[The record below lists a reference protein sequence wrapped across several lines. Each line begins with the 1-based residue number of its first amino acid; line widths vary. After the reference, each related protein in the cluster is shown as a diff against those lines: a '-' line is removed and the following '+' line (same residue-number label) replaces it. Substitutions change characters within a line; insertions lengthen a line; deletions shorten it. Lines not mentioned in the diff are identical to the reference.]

1 MRRGGF
7 DEGKEEK
14 ISRLVTLCR
23 KRVEMPKRF
32 VDPALFGPWC
42 LVLLIWQL
50 GAVAIAQTEPKVDL
64 SEKNILVIHAFESNI
79 PVFLGTDKG
88 LANTLESVGVFSLNQ
103 YFESLDL
110 RRNPG
115 PEHRKL
121 VVEQMRVRYGRRRLD
136 MIITMYPEAL
146 EFVLKDCRDF
156 LPDVPILA
164 LYLPLGMELPKTDRR
179 IIGHSASPDVI
190 GTLEIA
196 LKLVPNAKHVY
207 VVCGAHPVDKRLED
221 QARSGLKKWED
232 RLEIHYLSHM
242 PFEDMLDTVFRMP
255 PGSIVLVLPFSRD
268 VAGKIHTSP
277 EVVRRLSQVS
287 AGPIFGIL
295 DPMLGKGITGGS
307 LINFEFIGSKAGELT
322 LDILG
327 GAKIPD
333 DIPAFLE
340 VPHVPMFDWRE
351 LRRWKLNEAALPKGS
366 IVVNRD
372 STFWDFKYYILGGLG
387 FCVLQSFLIAG
398 LLLQRHRKIVA
409 EESLRKKSEEL
420 DQFFNVT
427 LDLLCIANTD
437 GYFLRLNP
445 TCEKLLGYTREE
457 LTAKRFL
464 DFVHPDDVDDT
475 LKAISALA
483 SQKRIYSFENRYR
496 CKDGTYRW
504 LEWSSSPSGNLI
516 FAAARDV
523 SERKRADEALSK
535 NRRLLAE
542 VERIGQVGGSEIDL
556 NTMKRTWTAEMY
568 NIHEVDPA
576 FEPTAE
582 NILQFYTPASRP
594 IFEKVMRRAIDHGEP
609 FDLELEITT
618 AKGNRRDVH
627 VMGRADL
634 ENHRVLVCLQ
644 DITTRKQRELDMA
657 ELRLE
662 RNHMARVLTVNELS
676 TTLAHEINQPLGAI
690 LNNAEAARI
699 LLSRPLDKREAIPE
713 IVDDIIQD
721 AKRAGDVIRKV
732 RSVLKKADPQFE
744 LLPVNALV
752 DEALVIVQNYL
763 ALNDVTLHL
772 DLTPDLADIRGNRV
786 RLQQVL
792 INLMTN
798 ALDAMNVTPTRILTV
813 RTAMDAPDMVIM
825 SVSDSGPGIP
835 EARRE
840 TVFQPFVTTKKNG
853 LGLGLSICRSIVEE
867 HGGRIWAHDNA
878 GGGATFSFTLKT
890 WGEASA

>member
-1 MRRGGF
+1 LT
-7 DEGKEEK
+7 K
-14 ISRLVTLCR
+14 VR
-23 KRVEMPKRF
+23 KRVEMPKRL

-42 LVLLIWQL
+42 IVLLIWQL
-50 GAVAIAQTEPKVDL
+50 GAVAIAQTQPKVDL
-64 SEKNILVIHAFESNI
+64 SGKNILVMHAFEGNI

-115 PEHRKL
+115 SEHRKL
-121 VVEQMRVRYGRRRLD
+121 VVEQMRVRYGHRRLD

-146 EFVLKDCRDF
+146 EFVLNDCRDF

-164 LYLPLGMELPKTDRR
+164 LYLPLGIELPKTDRR

-207 VVCGAHPVDKRLED
+207 VVCGAHPVDKRVED

-232 RLEIHYLSHM
+232 RLEFHYLSRM

-255 PGSIVLVLPFSRD
+255 PGSIVLVLPFSQD
-268 VAGKIHTSP
+268 VVGKIHTSP

-295 DPMLGKGITGGS
+295 DPMLGQGITGGS
-307 LINFEFIGSKAGELT
+307 LINFELIGTKAGQLV

-327 GAKIPD
+327 CTKIPN

-340 VPHVPMFDWRE
+340 VPPVPMFDWRQ
-351 LRRWKLNEAALPKGS
+351 LRRWKLGEGALPKGS
-366 IVVNRD
+366 IVINREL
-372 STFWDFKYYILGGLG
+372 TFWDFKYYIIGGLA
-387 FCVLQSFLIAG
+387 FCLLQSFLIAG
-398 LLLQRHRKIVA
+398 LLLQRRRKIVA

-457 LTAKRFL
+457 LMAKRFL
-464 DFVHPDDVDDT
+464 YFVHPDDVDST

-483 SQKRIYSFENRYR
+483 SQKGIYSFENRYR

-504 LEWSSSPSGNLI
+504 LEWSSSPSGNFI

-523 SERKRADEALSK
+523 SERKRADEALRK

-542 VERIGQVGGSEIDL
+542 VERIGQVGGSEINLD
-556 NTMKRTWTAEMY
+556 TMKRTWTAEMY
-568 NIHEVDPA
+568 NIHEVEPA

-582 NILQFYTPASRP
+582 NVLQFYTPTSRP
-594 IFEKVMRRAIDHGEP
+594 IFEKVLRRAIDHGQP
-609 FDLELEITT
+609 FDVELEITT

-627 VMGRADL
+627 VMGRTDL
-634 ENHRVLVCLQ
+634 ENHRMLVCLQ
-644 DITTRKQRELDMA
+644 DITTRKQSELDMA

-662 RNHMARVLTVNELS
+662 RNHLARVLTVNELS
-676 TTLAHEINQPLGAI
+676 ATLAHEINQPLGAI

-699 LLSRPLDKREAIPE
+699 LLSRPQDKREAIPE
-713 IVDDIIQD
+713 ILDDIIQD

-732 RSVLKKADPQFE
+732 RSILKKADPQFE

-752 DEALVIVQNYL
+752 DEALVIVHNNL
-763 ALNDVTLHL
+763 ALNNVTLHL
-772 DLTPDLADIRGNRV
+772 DLKPDLPDIRGIRV

-792 INLMTN
+792 INLVTN
-798 ALDAMNVTPTRILTV
+798 ALDSMKVTPTRTLTV
-813 RTAMDAPDMVIM
+813 RSAMDDPDMVTVSI
-825 SVSDSGPGIP
+825 SDSGPGIA
-835 EARRE
+835 EAERALLFE
-840 TVFQPFVTTKKNG
+840 PFFTTKKNG

-878 GGGATFSFTLKT
+878 GGGATFSFTLKA